1 MIKLVHASWTAE
13 QKIAMAF
20 SDGTEGVYDFAALL
34 AKETA
39 LTVPLRDTQMFK
51 RFFLELG
58 ALCWPNGLEFN
69 AASLH
74 RELQGAGK
82 LRQISKAA

>member
-1 MIKLVHASWTAE
+1 MIKLVHAGWVADS
-13 QKIAMAF
+13 KIALAF
-20 SDGTEGVYDFAALL
+20 SDGTEGVYDFATLL
-34 AKETA
+34 TRETV
-39 LTVPLRDTQMFK
+39 LTVPLRDVQMFK

-74 RELQGAGK
+74 KELQDAGK
-82 LRQISKAA
+82 LRQVSKAA